1 MVDRIKEKHVVGIKQ
16 AAKAISNDNCKTLYV
31 AKDVEEKLVSPL
43 IKKAMEKNV
52 DIVYIDTM
60 KELGRLCGIQVAAS
74 ATAILIK

>member
-16 AAKAISNDNCKTLYV
+16 ATKAISNNNCKILYV
-31 AKDVEEKLVSPL
+31 AKDVEEELVNHL
-43 IKKAMEKNV
+43 IKKAKEKNV